1 MRPVTKHSVGTWRCG
16 DGVERESTVMEHS
29 GGERIH
35 MVMEHGGGDG
45 DTILNSGSAVW

>member
-16 DGVERESTVMEHS
+16 DGVERESTVMEH
-29 GGERIH
+29 
-35 MVMEHGGGDG
+35 GGGDG